1 MELLIDGAGGD
12 RLVEVLGL
20 AAATVAAGY
29 RVGVRD
35 AAGDPA
41 PLACSI
47 PLPRTWSACQW
58 VLTTS
63 GSWLVRTC
71 TQFRGLA
78 GVAGGAAAG

>member
-1 MELLIDGAGGD
+1 VELLIDGAGGD